1 MAVAEG
7 NGPVNALDTALRR
20 VLVPIYPTLAGLKL
34 VDYKVRILNSGDGTR
49 AMTRVMIES
58 ADARAEPWDTVGV
71 STNIIDASFNALF
84 DSIVY
89 MLMRDGVEAQRP
101 RKP

>member
-1 MAVAEG
+1 
-7 NGPVNALDTALRR
+7 
-20 VLVPIYPTLAGLKL
+20 VLLPIYPTLADLRL

-58 ADARAEPWDTVGV
+58 IDGKSEPWDTVGV
-71 STNIIDASFNALF
+71 SGNIIDASYNALF

-89 MLMRDGVEAQRP
+89 KLLRDGVADRA
-101 RKP
+101 KT